1 MVKETRFYDIL
12 GVAPAADD
20 SQLKK
25 AYRKLAMKWHPDKN
39 PDDAKAQE
47 KFKEISEAYGIL
59 SDKEKRTTYD
69 NYGEQGLKEGGGG
82 RGGGFGGGDP
92 FDIFNMFFQGGG
104 GMGGRHRGPRK
115 GKDVVHQQGVTLEN
129 LYNGCTK
136 KLSLQKKVLCCK
148 CDGSG
153 VQPEFADRR
162 DAIQSCATCRGQGM
176 VIKTRQIG
184 PGMMQQMQS
193 VCPKCN
199 GEGQIMNH
207 KYTCKSCN
215 GNKTTKERKILEIHV
230 EKGMEEGHKITF
242 RGEGDQEP
250 DIEPGDV
257 VIVLIEKKHDIFQ
270 RKDQELIM
278 EMEIDLVDALC
289 GFKRSVNTLDDREII
304 VTAIPGEIIKHQDV
318 KMIRGEGMPYRGNPF
333 EKGNL
338 IIKFNVN
345 FPTSSWANGVDMA
358 KLRALLPQPT
368 IPEAEMHD
376 EAEEVMIEDF
386 QPNTNRGHSAAYD
399 DSDDDG
405 GHGGQRVQCANQ

>member
-1 MVKETRFYDIL
+1 MVKETRFYDLL
-12 GVAPAADD
+12 GVPPSADET
-20 SQLKK
+20 QLKK

-59 SDKEKRTTYD
+59 SDKDKRSTYD

-92 FDIFNMFFQGGG
+92 FDIFNMFFNGGG
-104 GMGGRHRGPRK
+104 GMGGPRSRGPRK

-136 KLSLQKKVLCCK
+136 KLSLQKKVLCGK

-162 DAIQSCATCRGQGM
+162 DAIQSCNTCRGQGM

-207 KYTCKSCN
+207 KYTCKSCT

-257 VIVLIEKKHDIFQ
+257 VIVLIEKKHDVFQ

-304 VTAIPGEIIKHQDV
+304 VTAIPGEVIKHGDV

-345 FPTSSWANGVDMA
+345 FPSSAWANSVDMD
-358 KLRALLPQPT
+358 KLRALLPSPT

-386 QPNTNRGHSAAYD
+386 QPNTNRQQAYD
-399 DSDDDG
+399 DSDDDNA
-405 GHGGQRVQCANQ
+405 HGGQRVQCANQ